1 MRRLVKSLIAIVS
14 IAMVASASAGQDE
27 TSGTATVHFPETI
40 TTPTLEA
47 HHPQKVTLT
56 PQKQK
61 LWTLK
66 EFGSNRCIPCRKM
79 KPLLAE
85 IANEYKGVLE
95 VGVLEIKDHLEEAK
109 KYGITLIP
117 TQVLFDPKGNV
128 QWKHVGF
135 IPKEDLE
142 SVLREKGIK
151 KPEKKG

>member
-1 MRRLVKSLIAIVS
+1 MELIVKALIVS
-14 IAMVASASAGQDE
+14 AIIATAAFAYAGEDE

-79 KPLLAE
+79 KPILAE
-85 IANEYKGVLE
+85 IANEYKGILE
-95 VGVLEIKDHLEEAK
+95 VEVLEIKDHLEEAK
-109 KYGITLIP
+109 KYGIMLIP
-117 TQVLFDPKGNV
+117 TQVLLDPKGNV
-128 QWKHVGF
+128 QWRHIGF

-142 SVLREKGIK
+142 SVLHEKGIK
-151 KPEKKG
+151 KPEKQG

>member
-47 HHPQKVTLT
+47 HHPQK
-56 PQKQK
+56 QK

-79 KPLLAE
+79 KPLLVE
-85 IANEYKGVLE
+85 ITNEYKGVLKVE
-95 VGVLEIKDHLEEAK
+95 ILEIKDHLEEAK

-117 TQVLFDPKGNV
+117 TQVLLDPKGNV

-135 IPKEDLE
+135 IPKEDVE
-142 SVLREKGIK
+142 SVLHEKGIK
-151 KPEKKG
+151 KPEKQG

>member
-1 MRRLVKSLIAIVS
+1 MEGIVKPLIVS
-14 IAMVASASAGQDE
+14 VIIATAAFAYAGQDE
-27 TSGTATVHFPETI
+27 TSGTATAHFPETI
-40 TTPTLEA
+40 TTPILKT

-85 IANEYKGVLE
+85 IANEYKGVLGVE
-95 VGVLEIKDHLEEAK
+95 VLEIKDHLEEAK

-117 TQVLFDPKGNV
+117 TQVLVDSKGNV
-128 QWKHVGF
+128 QWTHIGF

-142 SVLREKGIK
+142 SVLHEKGIEE
-151 KPEKKG
+151 PEKQG

>member
-27 TSGTATVHFPETI
+27 TSGTATAHFPETI

-47 HHPQKVTLT
+47 QH

-85 IANEYKGVLE
+85 IANEYKGVLKVE
-95 VGVLEIKDHLEEAK
+95 VLEINDHLEEAK

-142 SVLREKGIK
+142 SVLHEKGVK
-151 KPEKKG
+151 RPEKQG